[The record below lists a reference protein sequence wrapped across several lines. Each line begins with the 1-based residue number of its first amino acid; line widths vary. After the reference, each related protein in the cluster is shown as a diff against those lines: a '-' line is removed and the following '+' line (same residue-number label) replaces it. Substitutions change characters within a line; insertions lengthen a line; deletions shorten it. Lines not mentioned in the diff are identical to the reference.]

1 MVKISSPILRISFFI
16 QKSRNYFSYYANFPL
31 SPLPWA
37 QKSSKNLTNS
47 SPIDI
52 IEGEFYLIH
61 HILMKISTKTKILS
75 LSTLL
80 LSLSGLALANGTIR
94 ETIIKTDASNR
105 IQSIEKII
113 FSTKGISSNSTA
125 IPLSNQQGVIH
136 LEGKFSATST
146 ENANNINNWENALLI
161 WGEKNTIEKTWK
173 DSTIIVGRRNYI
185 EGEKA
190 IILGGE
196 RNYGIWNESTILW
209 GEKNTAKDNHNT
221 IIWGQA
227 TTLYGQKNISLG
239 ANNSTVKG
247 SNNIIAGSGI
257 NIANANVKKTFV
269 WSDNKNRG
277 ENLGSKI
284 LTPQTSNT
292 LYLRS
297 ENGVMINTAT
307 PSATLSVGQMVQL
320 GDEAGNCSPDKIG
333 TLIFRNGCFYAC
345 SDGQKWDNLAG
356 TTECSNTDTNT
367 IQFPIPQATKELSPW
382 PRP

>member
-1 MVKISSPILRISFFI
+1 
-16 QKSRNYFSYYANFPL
+16 
-31 SPLPWA
+31 
-37 QKSSKNLTNS
+37 
-47 SPIDI
+47 
-52 IEGEFYLIH
+52 
-61 HILMKISTKTKILS
+61 MKISTKTKILS

-113 FSTKGISSNSTA
+113 FSTKGISSDSTA

-136 LEGKFSATST
+136 LEGKFSTTST
-146 ENANNINNWENALLI
+146 ENAETNSNSWENALLI
-161 WGEKNTIEKTWK
+161 WGKKNKIEKIWK
-173 DSTIIVGRRNYI
+173 DSTIIVGKDNTI
-185 EGEKA
+185 KEEKTT
-190 IILGGE
+190 ILGGE
-196 RNYGIWNESTILW
+196 RNKGIWNESTIVW
-209 GEKNTAKDNHNT
+209 GDKNTAKGNHNT
-221 IIWGQA
+221 IIWGQG
-227 TTLYGQKNISLG
+227 TTLSGQKNISLG
-239 ANNSTVKG
+239 ANNSTVNG

-269 WSDNKNRG
+269 WSDNKDRTIDFQKNF
-277 ENLGSKI
+277 LI
-284 LTPQTSNT
+284 PQTSNT

-307 PSATLSVGQMVQL
+307 PSATLSVGQMVQI